1 MEVGSVASVR
11 TRKRR
16 GTRLGRL
23 LAGAL
28 ACLALST
35 ASPSVSTAQDPQ
47 DARSAGA
54 DLAHASDF
62 RVRVSAALLLGKTK
76 PEGARHMLE
85 RALDDAHAA
94 VRVAAA
100 AALASLGDP
109 AAVPAIQSHLAG
121 ESSGSAKAQM
131 QTTIAAL
138 SHRDTA
144 PVPPP
149 AHARYVVEIG
159 QMRNMTPAHNGD
171 LTETLR
177 QAARAQ
183 AQSLP
188 GAAVYDAGDPQI
200 DRAAGRM
207 PVLLLEGSLTRLS
220 QAQSNGSIHIDARVE
235 FSVRRVPQ
243 QTLKGTL
250 SGGASSVESMR
261 SLNSDRL
268 AELTNQTIGGA
279 VESAMRGADRG
290 LELAAK

>member
-1 MEVGSVASVR
+1 M
-11 TRKRR
+11 
-16 GTRLGRL
+16 
-23 LAGAL
+23 AGAL

-35 ASPSVSTAQDPQ
+35 AAPSVSTAQDPQ
-47 DARSAGA
+47 SAGA
-54 DLAHASDF
+54 DLAHAPDF
-62 RVRVSAALLLGKTK
+62 RVRVSAALLLGHTK

-109 AAVPAIQSHLAG
+109 AAVPALQSHLAG

-131 QTTIAAL
+131 QTTIATL
-138 SHRDTA
+138 LHTQSA
-144 PVPPP
+144 PVPAPV
-149 AHARYVVEIG
+149 HARYVVEIG
-159 QMRNMTPAHNGD
+159 QMRNMTPAHDGD

-177 QAARAQ
+177 QAARTQ

-188 GAAVYDAGDPQI
+188 GAAVYDAGDPQV

-261 SLNSDRL
+261 SLSNDRL
-268 AELTNQTIGGA
+268 AELTAQTIGGA